1 MASFTKPTSFI
12 SPVAPVNPIAPIMPI
27 APKSFSINGA
37 MYPVESLPS
46 LDTLNTLPNLNTMS
60 SLGSLSSWKP
70 RTNQQVSP
78 FSDYNDPTQINSLA
92 DVIWNSIHQ
101 NNKLNTRD
109 YGLLSV
115 IGDSDIPLMSNISR
129 ALTGTFDLVQN
140 AVIEPIKQNNY
151 AALGINVLVNLE
163 TLDILANPVKGLVID
178 GPEGLVKGSVG
189 RVNYDLDTGNLLLD
203 MAGEILFDP
212 FNWISFGSKAALS
225 GGAKAILASSIDD
238 VAQAAGGKFLKE
250 GVEEVTQKS
259 LKSKIITKAKKELFD
274 KSGKFIAQNSD
285 QIFDALFRAVNN
297 INAEYFDDAFLKAIR
312 DRQINKLI
320 PQYLNDLRILRGI
333 QGIANISDKAEN
345 ILFKGAMYTNFIP
358 IDQLKNIKQW
368 GMFKNYTNKI
378 ITEVGQV
385 VNGYINPA
393 ELTKLANYKTVT
405 NPKNIEYQKMKVN
418 QILKEGGIERLSYID
433 IDNAFSEQALE
444 AARNVRFAIEEY
456 AKTKDF
462 DTFLRKV
469 ADSVVPKDIIT
480 DTPNLYK
487 AVMKTLGEDLKL
499 IHETTNKDGIKVFSN
514 IAKVYEEM
522 KNNIKNIYEYDK
534 GLKNLKRIQS
544 EISGKDIILTKHQQT
559 LVEKYRG
566 YNFNYI
572 TAYEKAKNSIF
583 KLTEDAEAL
592 RLSKDVITSE
602 DLQKLVDGFIKN
614 ITTFKHESRITKD
627 VQEFYKDAIIRLKAC
642 KTVQEVYNLSKD
654 LFDNTLFHIKQ
665 IQNVNSMYTIFKTK
679 QALPIATI
687 RAQSEIYDY
696 KTNFIK
702 DLIAET
708 KFDIK
713 KSNNLQ
719 DAINSY
725 YKILRDKTIE
735 IEDEHYK
742 YFSDVIGAID
752 ALQTKINSTPKDFK
766 LIKKEFTEFN
776 KHLQELAKKA
786 QATSEYADYLI
797 NTSSAVKRY
806 TNIENNLNKKAKAVE
821 NEAYG
826 RALTRLRDNCTGGL
840 TVFNEVIE
848 QANKKTKMYKNNTGL
863 VVSDDVDKAVIDK
876 KATVFNTKNVGV
888 KTTDTPEGATQVFYD
903 LFKTTGSE
911 EGVYNIGLARKLLD
925 KMEHTNIISESK
937 DMLDFRKNLIKTIE
951 KFENNLNETPELFMV
966 DTKARAELN
975 NLIEEMQQYVFDTES
990 EIITLFKKS
999 THTKDLTYDEMKRII
1014 KNENFIYQIAQV
1026 DPNSI
1031 KEEIFYST
1039 PKDGFVYKKG
1049 NNIKIDETW
1058 DVLEKNYI
1066 YEKANNINATA
1077 YLRELI
1083 SVLDDTKDYMQTISS
1098 FDTSNKEF
1106 LAGAVGV
1113 MYASKDENL
1122 AMLYNALSED
1132 IGIASEM
1139 QVFNDYNSTQ
1149 YKQLINLINDPSIV
1163 LASKEIKVP
1172 KRSVLQKAFPNLD
1185 YDTAVEVYKELYDPT
1200 KDLPV
1205 IKQVAQKFL
1214 NDVKQY
1220 NAISNFVRRLTEDTD
1235 IPEGALRAV
1244 MSSLESFKNTQL
1256 GDLDIDLF
1264 TNKLYERINN
1274 FIYGVDSPKSLSVAN
1289 LLTETNV
1296 KLKYDKT
1303 VKENTKRYFT
1313 KDEYKRFKQFCRK
1326 GETHIASDDAF
1337 VQECLI
1343 KLYMPDTY
1351 IKDFINTPKGRIYRN
1366 KDGGRLYIADCET
1379 SGKRGPINELAI
1391 KPFGSNTTM
1400 VFKVAYHD
1408 GWVLPQDEVLQ
1419 KMFPKTEYKTAVSKY
1434 KELYNPDSAINKKA
1448 IEDGTTIFFNSE
1460 KELLENFKNY
1470 LDGFNMADEVIMHN
1484 GADFDYPVIRQ
1495 RAFEK
1500 QVYLNT
1506 TKVKLSDSLVGMK
1519 ENLPLINLD
1528 SAAQIKI
1535 NNYIKQ
1541 YLSELPDD
1549 DPTTYFLTAANHD
1562 VCKNITELITLLT
1575 KNTSEQTYNDSL
1587 IRALYDLKNKY
1598 YNLLSTNEKISI
1610 GAKYIFISK
1619 EFFQT
1624 KEGQDILL
1632 GEIKKAKST
1641 VEEMLTKELSTV
1653 QRQEYELYLKSLNDT
1668 LELADNGIL
1677 TSNNISRMMYINR
1690 FEGDPTIGFWKAVDL
1705 DTARNYMDIPDNV
1718 ILSINEL
1725 KAITNF
1731 TRPLKGTYDAIRN
1744 VNVLIENK
1752 DKISNT
1758 LSNILIKYAKDIP
1771 SAEGWLKYVR
1781 VNPEDFK
1788 TNYVLLQKMYN
1799 KYRRYLESVMSDS
1812 NEVYKVLEKVVGDED
1827 VFKLL
1832 RDSAKEVFTKPATE
1846 DTLFG
1851 AFKSSLKN
1859 GEFYETSSAYREYV
1873 NKFNNIINTGLKG
1886 LGDSIDNTIF
1896 TSAFKFK
1903 TAQQTEVV
1911 SKAVDAFTSWM
1922 DTLPVTKQTEI
1933 LKKVTDSTNYMDVNL
1948 TKQIFELSDKDL
1960 LNFILTDS
1968 MILQTDTELINSFDP
1983 NIINKFLERKK
1994 TLSDIGL
2001 EIDVDEGLGILTVY
2015 PTKKV
2020 GFRVEIDDSG
2030 NSIYSINGNVVEP
2043 IRLQPIAVDDFL
2055 DYMPDDVRQGFKKA
2069 QDAMNTLTNH
2079 RGAGVTYQS
2088 VDRSFYRKV
2097 YEKLPS
2103 KITNNMLDLEYFLKD
2118 GLFNKRTRFNTTII
2132 GSQKFKSMYGDY
2144 IPNNFIKGYINS
2156 FTTLASRA
2164 SDKANYI
2171 EMILNKDFSIN
2182 NGFINELSFDEMRKM
2197 LEDAPEFNLACLV
2210 YNKSGKIELI
2220 DLKLNTEVDFQFA
2233 KKNNAVI
2240 LPYHVFAN
2248 AYQVI
2253 NSEMY
2258 EEMNPVVRFLTKAM
2272 HMYKRGYLMSGGMI
2286 MRNTIDTFA
2295 KNLIISEGNPV
2306 QALSKTMD
2314 AMKLYMAYNETL
2326 NQIFKSSKL
2335 QRINK
2340 DSIKEFFDSGM
2351 SKKLSYEEF
2360 SFIHE
2365 VLNSGALIGEV
2376 KALDNYRAFSKA
2388 KKQGIDVSEITDLDD
2403 VTIKALSEDFDS
2415 VKHLTNGFMKVNNDI
2430 ENIQRLSA
2438 YLLLQEQGLN
2448 FTEAIY
2454 RVSKDHFNYSMKSPR
2469 EKLIELIIP
2478 FYTFKLNNLQY
2489 WAEALADN
2497 PWIAGLFEDIM
2508 TPIWDFDDVDEN
2520 ELQYNRS
2527 LQHRILS
2534 GNVQVADNGLTLKLN
2549 PSASDAFKLMTNP
2562 LGEIY
2567 NSTFALYT
2575 AATDAAMTQIAES
2588 TGNLA
2593 AQAIN
2598 QTLNIYKPANPTVLD
2613 TVKSAINLLPYGAIA
2628 QRAISGVQYAKEI
2641 NSILPAVMPS
2651 VFGRTKQYKQSNY
2664 NKAYTKY
2671 SKRNYTKQ
2679 NYSKA
2684 YRKIAK
2690 PKKVYYRRNYTPNI
2704 YSDKVYP
2711 INFKN
2716 IYIDGMYSVPNIST
2730 YTAKANRYYHFSRLT
2745 HLPTVSI
2752 YDKLYNSRGKS
2763 RWDAML
2769 QTVTPRNLKYVIKNT
2784 VHYK

>member
-1 MASFTKPTSFI
+1 MKLTTGIPSTKTPTTV
-12 SPVAPVNPIAPIMPI
+12 SPKTKIPITELPKTILPTMGALKTVAPRTAVPRVTNIPLYEQ
-27 APKSFSINGA
+27 N
-37 MYPVESLPS
+37 Y
-46 LDTLNTLPNLNTMS
+46 NN
-60 SLGSLSSWKP
+60 

-78 FSDYNDPTQINSLA
+78 FSDYNDPTQINSFA
-92 DVIWNSIHQ
+92 DVIWNTLEK
-101 NNKLNTRD
+101 NKNLQTRD

-115 IGDSDIPLMSNISR
+115 IGDYNIPLLSPTMR

-140 AVIEPIKQNNY
+140 TVIEPIKQNNFS
-151 AALGINVLVNLE
+151 ALGINALVNLGE
-163 TLDILANPVKGLVID
+163 TMDILASPIKGLIMD
-178 GPEGLVKGSVG
+178 GPKGLIKGSVG
-189 RVNYDLDTGNLLLD
+189 RVNYDFDTGNWLLD
-203 MAGEILFDP
+203 IAGEILFDP
-212 FNWISFGSKAALS
+212 FNWISLGGKAVIS
-225 GGAKAILASSIDD
+225 GGIKTVLASSIDD

-250 GVEEVTQKS
+250 GIEEATQKA
-259 LKSKIITKAKKELFD
+259 LKNKVIKQASRELFD
-274 KSGKFIAQNSD
+274 KNGKFIAQNSD
-285 QIFDALFRAVNN
+285 QIFDALFRAANRVGTD
-297 INAEYFDDAFLKAIR
+297 YFDDAFLNAMRNK
-312 DRQINKLI
+312 QIAKLT

-333 QGIANISDKAEN
+333 QGIANVSEKTEDL
-345 ILFKGAMYTNFIP
+345 LFKGAMYTNFIP
-358 IDQLKNIKQW
+358 INQLKNIKQW
-368 GMFKNYTNKI
+368 GIFKGYVNKI
-378 ITEVGQV
+378 TTEVGQV
-385 VNGYINPA
+385 VNGYINPT

-405 NPKNIEYQKMKVN
+405 NPKNVEYQKMKVN
-418 QILKEGGIERLSYID
+418 QILKEGGVGQLSYID

-456 AKTKDF
+456 TETKDF

-469 ADSVVPKDIIT
+469 ANNIVPEDVIA

-499 IHETTNKDGIKVFSN
+499 IHETMNKDGIKVFSN

-534 GLKNLKRIQS
+534 NLKNLKRVQS
-544 EISGKDIILTKHQQT
+544 EISNKDIILTKHQQA

-592 RLSKDVITSE
+592 RLSKDVVTSE
-602 DLQKLVDGFIKN
+602 DLQKLVDGFIKD
-614 ITTFKHESRITKD
+614 ITTFKHESRITRD
-627 VQEFYKDAIIRLKAC
+627 VQEFYKDTIIRLKAC
-642 KTVQEVYNLSKD
+642 KTIQEVYNLSKE
-654 LFDNTLFHIKQ
+654 LFDNTLYHIKQ
-665 IQNVNSMYTIFKTK
+665 IQDVNSMYTLFKTK
-679 QALPIATI
+679 QALPITTI
-687 RAQSEIYDY
+687 RAQSEIYYD
-696 KTNFIK
+696 KANFIK
-702 DLIAET
+702 DLIEES

-713 KSNNLQ
+713 KTNNLQ
-719 DAINSY
+719 GVINSY
-725 YKILRDKTIE
+725 YRVLNNKTLE
-735 IEDEHYK
+735 IEDEYYK
-742 YFSDVIGAID
+742 YYNDVIGAID
-752 ALQTKINSTPKDFK
+752 ALQTKINSMPKDFN
-766 LIKKEFTEFN
+766 LVKKELAEFN

-786 QATSEYADYLI
+786 QAISEYADYLI
-797 NTSSAVKRY
+797 DTKSAVKRY
-806 TNIENNLNKKAKAVE
+806 TSIKNNLNKRVKAIE
-821 NEAYG
+821 NETYT
-826 RALTRLRDNCTGGL
+826 RTLTKLRDSCAGGL

-863 VVSDDVDKAVIDK
+863 VVSDTVDKAIIDK

-888 KTTDTPEGATQVFYD
+888 KTTDTPEGASQVFYD
-903 LFKTTGSE
+903 LFRTTESE
-911 EGVYNIGLARKLLD
+911 EGIYRIGSARKLLD
-925 KMEHTNIISESK
+925 EMEYTNIISESG
-937 DMLDFRKNLIKTIE
+937 DMPDFRKNLIKTIE
-951 KFENNLNETPELFMV
+951 KFENDLDTTPELFMV
-966 DTKARAELN
+966 DAKARAELN
-975 NLIEEMQQYVFDTES
+975 NLIEEMQQYVFYVES

-999 THTKDLTYDEMKRII
+999 THRRDITYDEMKTLL
-1014 KNENFIYQIAQV
+1014 QT
-1026 DPNSI
+1026 
-1031 KEEIFYST
+1031 YST
-1039 PKDGFVYKKG
+1039 TIKTNYIPEKDKFYTEFNVNTNYPTYL
-1049 NNIKIDETW
+1049 NSLVELIDET
-1058 DVLEKNYI
+1058 KNYI
-1066 YEKANNINATA
+1066 
-1077 YLRELI
+1077 
-1083 SVLDDTKDYMQTISS
+1083 QTISS

-1122 AMLYNALSED
+1122 MMLYNSLSED
-1132 IGIASEM
+1132 IGIALEM
-1139 QVFNDYNSTQ
+1139 QVFNDYNSIQ
-1149 YKQLINLINDPSIV
+1149 YKQLINLINSP
-1163 LASKEIKVP
+1163 AGVP
-1172 KRSVLQKAFPNLD
+1172 
-1185 YDTAVEVYKELYDPT
+1185 
-1200 KDLPV
+1200 PV
-1205 IKQVAQKFL
+1205 IKQAAQKFL
-1214 NDVKQY
+1214 NDAKQY
-1220 NAISNFVRRLTEDTD
+1220 DAISNFVRRLTEDTD

-1264 TNKLYERINN
+1264 ANKLQERINN
-1274 FIYGVDSPKSLSVAN
+1274 FIYGVDSPKSLSVDN

-1303 VKENTKRYFT
+1303 VKENAEKYLT
-1313 KDEYKRFKQFCRK
+1313 KDEYKRFKQFCEN
-1326 GETHIASDDAF
+1326 GETHIAGDDAF

-1351 IKDFINTPKGRIYRN
+1351 IKDFIDTPKGRIYRN

-1379 SGKRGPINELAI
+1379 SGQKGTINELAI
-1391 KPFGSNTTM
+1391 KPFGSDTTM
-1400 VFKVAYHD
+1400 VFKVAYHED
-1408 GWVLPQDEVLQ
+1408 WELPQNEVLQ
-1419 KMFPKTEYKTAVSKY
+1419 KMFPDTKYKVAVEKY

-1448 IEDGTTIFFNSE
+1448 IENGTTIFFNSE
-1460 KELLENFKNY
+1460 KELLENYKNY
-1470 LDGFNMADEVIMHN
+1470 LDSFNMADEVIMHN
-1484 GADFDYPVIRQ
+1484 GANFDYPVIRQ
-1495 RAFEK
+1495 RAFEN

-1506 TKVKLSDSLVGMK
+1506 TKIKLSDSLVSMK

-1562 VCKNITELITLLT
+1562 ICKNLTELITLLT
-1575 KNTSEQTYNDSL
+1575 KETSEQTYNDSL
-1587 IRALYDLKNKY
+1587 IQALINLKNKY
-1598 YNLLSTNEKISI
+1598 YNLLNTNEKMSI
-1610 GAKYIFISK
+1610 GAKDIFISK

-1632 GEIKKAKST
+1632 GEIRKARST
-1641 VEEMLTKELSTV
+1641 VEEMLTEELSAV

-1668 LELADNGIL
+1668 LELADKGIL
-1677 TSNNISRMMYINR
+1677 TSNNISRMMYVNR
-1690 FEGDPTIGFWKAVDL
+1690 FEGDPAIGFWKAVDL
-1705 DTARNYMDIPDNV
+1705 DTARNYMDIPDDV
-1718 ILSINEL
+1718 ILTINEL

-1744 VNVLIENK
+1744 VNILIENK
-1752 DKISNT
+1752 TKISNT
-1758 LSNILIKYAKDIP
+1758 LSSLLNKYTKDIS
-1771 SAEGWLKYVR
+1771 SAEGWLRYIR
-1781 VNPEDFK
+1781 VNPEDYK

-1812 NEVYKVLEKVVGDED
+1812 NEIYKTLKKVVGDED
-1827 VFKLL
+1827 MFKLL
-1832 RDSAKEVFTKPATE
+1832 RDSSKEVFSKPTTE
-1846 DTLFG
+1846 EALFG
-1851 AFKSSLKN
+1851 KFKDSLQV
-1859 GEFYETSSAYREYV
+1859 GEFYETSSAYREYM

-1886 LGDSIDNTIF
+1886 LGDAIDNTIF

-1911 SKAVDAFTSWM
+1911 AKALDSFTNWM
-1922 DTLPVTKQTEI
+1922 DTLPVAKQTEI
-1933 LKKVTDSTNYMDVNL
+1933 LRKITDSTNYMDVNL
-1948 TKQIFELSDKDL
+1948 TKQIFELSDEDL

-1968 MILQTDTELINSFDP
+1968 MVLQIDTELINSFDP
-1983 NIINKFLERKK
+1983 NIINKFLERQK

-2015 PTKKV
+2015 PTKEV
-2020 GFRVEIDDSG
+2020 GFRVDIDSSG
-2030 NSIYSINGNVVEP
+2030 NTIYSINGNVVEP
-2043 IRLQPIAVDDFL
+2043 VRLQPIAVDDFL
-2055 DYMPDDVRQGFKKA
+2055 DYMPDNVKQGFKKA

-2079 RGAGVTYQS
+2079 RGAGVTYQP

-2097 YEKLPS
+2097 HEKLPS
-2103 KITNNMLDLEYFLKD
+2103 KIKNNMLDLEYFLKD
-2118 GLFNKRTRFNTTII
+2118 GLFNKRTRFNTTIV

-2182 NGFINELSFDEMRKM
+2182 NGFINELSFDEVRKM

-2258 EEMNPVVRFLTKAM
+2258 DEMNPVVKFLTKAM
-2272 HMYKRGYLMSGGMI
+2272 HMYKRGYLMSGGMV

-2295 KNLIISEGNPV
+2295 KNLIISEGDAL
-2306 QALSKTMD
+2306 QTLSKTMD
-2314 AMKLYMAYNETL
+2314 AMRLYTAYNETL
-2326 NQIFKSSKL
+2326 NQIFKASKH

-2365 VLNSGALIGEV
+2365 VLNSGALVGEV
-2376 KALDNYRAFSKA
+2376 KALDNYRMFSKA
-2388 KKQGIDVSEITDLDD
+2388 KKEGIDVSEITDLNDAA
-2403 VTIKALSEDFDS
+2403 IRALSEDFNS

-2497 PWIAGLFEDIM
+2497 PWIAGLFEDVM

-2527 LQHRILS
+2527 LQYRILS

-2575 AATDAAMTQIAES
+2575 FVTDAAMTQIAES

-2593 AQAIN
+2593 IQAIN
-2598 QTLNIYKPANPTVLD
+2598 QTLNIYKPANPTMLD
-2613 TVKSAINLLPYGAIA
+2613 TIKSTINLLPYGAVA
-2628 QRAISGVQYAKEI
+2628 QRAISGLQYAKEI
-2641 NSILPAVMPS
+2641 NNILPAIMPS
-2651 VFGRTKQYKQSNY
+2651 IFGRTKQYEQFNY
-2664 NKAYTKY
+2664 NKTYTKY
-2671 SKRNYTKQ
+2671 NKGSYTKRS
-2679 NYSKA
+2679 YPKS

-2690 PKKVYYRRNYTPNI
+2690 PKKFYPRKNYTPRI
-2704 YSDKVYP
+2704 YSDRTYP

-2730 YTAKANRYYHFSRLT
+2730 YTAKANRYYHFARLN

-2752 YDKLYNSRGKS
+2752 YDKLYTAKGKP
-2763 RWDAML
+2763 RWDSML
-2769 QTVTPRNLKYVIKNT
+2769 QTVTPQNLKYVIKNT